1 MNTLVP
7 LTNLFIATTIG
18 DASAQYASDRADIEN
33 TIEFGQRLGYFLVT
47 QYKITPEKGH

>member
-18 DASAQYASDRADIEN
+18 DASAQYASDRAVIEN
-33 TIEFGQRLGYFLVT
+33 TIEFGQRIGYFL
-47 QYKITPEKGH
+47 